1 MHVKR
6 LESEDH
12 HLFPLLL
19 YKEQKQLRTE
29 TNAYKIGLKYETLDG

>member
-12 HLFPLLL
+12 HLFPLCG
-19 YKEQKQLRTE
+19 KEQKQLRTK
-29 TNAYKIGLKYETLDG
+29 TNAYKIGHKYETLDG